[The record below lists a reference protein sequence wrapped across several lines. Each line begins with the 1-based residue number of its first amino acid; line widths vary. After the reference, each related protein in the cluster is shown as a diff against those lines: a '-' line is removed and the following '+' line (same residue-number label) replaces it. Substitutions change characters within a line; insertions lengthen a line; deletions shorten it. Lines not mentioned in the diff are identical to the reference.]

1 MPSSAFLFIHPL
13 LGVDDAW
20 SGYRAELST
29 DPAGDAIL
37 QRLVE
42 SPLIDGFDRRHPWL
56 LPATT
61 ASSSYLP
68 GRLDRRAVTVF
79 PATATADTAAL
90 AAQEAALRQSG
101 REVAQLTTVNAPLP
115 ATGAWHYLLLTANH
129 ARSLPPFKLYGL
141 SAHST
146 LVATDVH
153 SHADRQWLLDNA
165 CALSSSEYLLTRS
178 TVVPNRADTTRL
190 KLLEL
195 LALIAA
201 DADTA
206 ALDNVFRQESK
217 LSYGLLRL
225 VNSAAM
231 APSRPITS
239 FAQAINLLGRRRL
252 QRWLQLLVYAD
263 PNNGHLPNPLLQKA
277 AARGHLLETLALQLH
292 SAPAM
297 ENLGDAAFMVGS
309 FSLLNVLLNMSMLE
323 ITRQLP
329 LTQEVVGAL
338 TENSG
343 TLGKLLRA
351 IHAAEMRDLETSKAK
366 LQRLGI
372 APESHLD
379 AQLTALGWAAKIR
392 SAY

>member
-29 DPAGDAIL
+29 APAGDAIL
-37 QRLVE
+37 QHLVE
-42 SPLIDGFDRRHPWL
+42 SPLTDGFDHRHPWL

-61 ASSSYLP
+61 TPYLP
-68 GRLDRRAVTVF
+68 GRLKRRAVAVF
-79 PATATADTAAL
+79 PANPSTADVAAL
-90 AAQEAALRQSG
+90 AGQEAALRQNAC
-101 REVAQLTTVNAPLP
+101 EVAQLTATNAPLP
-115 ATGAWHYLLLTANH
+115 ATGAWHYLLLTASH
-129 ARSLPPFKLYGL
+129 ARSLPPFQLHGL
-141 SAHST
+141 SARST

-153 SHADRQWLLDNA
+153 SHADRQWFLDNA
-165 CALSSSEYLLTRS
+165 CSLSTGEYLLARS
-178 TVVPNRADTTRL
+178 TAVPNRADTTRL

-195 LALIAA
+195 LALIAE

-239 FAQAINLLGRRRL
+239 FTQAINLLGRRRL

-263 PNNGHLPNPLLQKA
+263 PNDGHLPNPLLQKA

-292 SAPAM
+292 SAPAV

-309 FSLLNVLLNMSMLE
+309 FSLLNVLLNMSMQE
-323 ITRQLP
+323 IMRQLP
-329 LTQEVVGAL
+329 LAKEIVSAL

-343 TLGKLLRA
+343 PLGNLLRA
-351 IHAAEMRDLETSKAK
+351 IHTAEMRDLEAAEAK

-372 APESHLD
+372 APEPHLD
-379 AQLTALGWAAKIR
+379 AQLAALSWAAKIR
-392 SAY
+392 SAH

>member
-20 SGYRAELST
+20 SGYRAELSAF
-29 DPAGDAIL
+29 PAGDAIL
-37 QRLVE
+37 QQLTE
-42 SPLIDGFDRRHPWL
+42 SPLTDNFDHRHPWL

-61 ASSSYLP
+61 APYLP
-68 GRLDRRAVTVF
+68 GRLDRRAVAVF
-79 PATATADTAAL
+79 PAAADTATL

-101 REVAQLTTVNAPLP
+101 CAVAQLTTVNAPLP
-115 ATGAWHYLLLTANH
+115 ATGTWHYLLLTASH
-129 ARSLPPFKLYGL
+129 ARSLPPFKLHGL
-141 SAHST
+141 STRST

-153 SHADRQWLLDNA
+153 SHADRQWFLNNA
-165 CALSSSEYLLTRS
+165 CALSTGEYLLTRS
-178 TVVPNRADTTRL
+178 AAVPNRADTTSL

-195 LALIAA
+195 LALIAQ

-206 ALDNVFRQESK
+206 VLDSVFRQESK

-263 PNNGHLPNPLLQKA
+263 PNDGHLPNPLLQKA
-277 AARGHLLETLALQLH
+277 AARGHLLEALALQLH

-297 ENLGDAAFMVGS
+297 ENLGDAAFMIGS
-309 FSLLNVLLNMSMLE
+309 FSLLNVLLNMSMPE
-323 ITRQLP
+323 IMRQLP
-329 LTQEVVGAL
+329 LDKEIVGAL

-343 TLGKLLRA
+343 PLGHLLRA
-351 IHAAEMRDLETSKAK
+351 IHTAEMRDLEASEAK

-372 APESHLD
+372 TPESHLD
-379 AQLTALGWAAKIR
+379 AQLAALGWAAKIR
-392 SAY
+392 SVH